1 MNIVSDRSRRLAIS
15 ERTRSVLCL
24 CMAKRRIARSRVATF
39 AAFIAIGVGGLS
51 VPTLAVTPRTAAERA
66 ADEIEAARER
76 ANAAAQAL
84 FDAESRLDTLQL
96 EEEATARDIADLEAR
111 SNALSTAVQE
121 LAVRRFMSGPGG
133 VPLLSGLAGPTEQVQ
148 KEFFTSLATES
159 SQEVLDEF
167 DAVASDLADK
177 RDRLEAQRAA
187 TTEAI
192 ADLDSART
200 AAEDELDRLKDIEAK
215 RLADEKVRAILDARR
230 QAALQSGS
238 FTAGATVFQRYGTAG
253 FLSSGVYLD
262 GSIICPVLGSTAFGD
277 TWGAPR
283 SGGRRHEG
291 VDMLGP
297 TGLPLVAVVSGA
309 VTFKTGLLGGL
320 VATLEGDNGN
330 TYFYGHLSAYE
341 GADRSVGQGEVI
353 GYLGDTGNAQG
364 TPHLHFEIRPN
375 RGRAVNPYPSVRAA
389 C

>member
-1 MNIVSDRSRRLAIS
+1 
-15 ERTRSVLCL
+15 
-24 CMAKRRIARSRVATF
+24 
-39 AAFIAIGVGGLS
+39 
-51 VPTLAVTPRTAAERA
+51 
-66 ADEIEAARER
+66 
-76 ANAAAQAL
+76 
-84 FDAESRLDTLQL
+84 
-96 EEEATARDIADLEAR
+96 
-111 SNALSTAVQE
+111 
-121 LAVRRFMSGPGG
+121 
-133 VPLLSGLAGPTEQVQ
+133 
-148 KEFFTSLATES
+148 
-159 SQEVLDEF
+159 
-167 DAVASDLADK
+167 
-177 RDRLEAQRAA
+177 
-187 TTEAI
+187 
-192 ADLDSART
+192 
-200 AAEDELDRLKDIEAK
+200 
-215 RLADEKVRAILDARR
+215 
-230 QAALQSGS
+230 
-238 FTAGATVFQRYGTAG
+238 VFQRYGTAG

-297 TGLPLVAVVSGA
+297 TGLQLVAVVSGF

-341 GADRSVGQGEVI
+341 GSSRVVGQGDVI

-375 RGRAVNPYPSVRAA
+375 RGRPVNPYPSVRAA